1 MTQKNEACINDLLN
15 MSDPSD
21 TNNCQSEVS
30 QCYTGC
36 NILVTGGS
44 GFLGILLIERLLRCC
59 PGIRKLYMFIKEK
72 KGKSAKERFKE
83 HFDNVVYDKL
93 KKEQP
98 DFISKVVMIEADMGE
113 ADFGISPE
121 NRKRLLDTNIIFHL
135 AAAVLFNRTIQF
147 MVNVNVRGTKE
158 ILLFAREMPGL
169 KAFVYVSTAYSYCM
183 HKAIDEKYYTPPLET
198 DKILTLLNV
207 LDDKTLE
214 KITPILIG
222 EWPNTYVYTK
232 AIAEDTVRQYSVG
245 LPACIVRPS
254 IVIATAKDPIAG
266 WINNVYGATGILVGA
281 AMGFLRCLHCV
292 SENKADIIPA
302 DYVIANIIVAAWD
315 TAKRKNTL
323 LSIDNTDPNISE
335 TKRVPIYNYVS
346 STQNP
351 VTWKTFMYLIE
362 KHGLNIPP
370 LNAIWYYMLLLIRY
384 RFVYEICTIFLHTI
398 PGAIF
403 DILAVLTGR
412 RPILLKSYKKLHTFN
427 GVISYFAT
435 REWQFRNDSVVKLWN
450 CLNPI
455 DREIFNF
462 NIQDLSWDE
471 YIKNMIFGLR
481 MYMVKESIDN
491 LEEAHVRY
499 KKLKVAHYTLLTTG
513 SILLLWFFVNL
524 IYFTISFF
532 L

>member
-44 GFLGILLIERLLRCC
+44 GFLGILLIERLLRQ
-59 PGIRKLYMFIKEK
+59 
-72 KGKSAKERFKE
+72 
-83 HFDNVVYDKL
+83 VYDKL

-147 MVNVNVRGTKE
+147 MVNVN
-158 ILLFAREMPGL
+158 
-169 KAFVYVSTAYSYCM
+169 AFVYVSTAYSYCM

-499 KKLKVAHYTLLTTG
+499 KK
-513 SILLLWFFVNL
+513 
-524 IYFTISFF
+524 
-532 L
+532 